1 MVVTC
6 IASMIPMV
14 GAALAWVPVALIF
27 FAEGDTT
34 RGIIMLIY
42 GAVVMGVLDN
52 VFRMSIQK
60 KVGDTH
66 PLITTFGVI
75 LGVKLFGFIGLIFG
89 PIVIALFILLV
100 KIYIHEFIDSK

>member
-1 MVVTC
+1 
-6 IASMIPMV
+6 
-14 GAALAWVPVALIF
+14 
-27 FAEGDTT
+27 
-34 RGIIMLIY
+34 MLVY